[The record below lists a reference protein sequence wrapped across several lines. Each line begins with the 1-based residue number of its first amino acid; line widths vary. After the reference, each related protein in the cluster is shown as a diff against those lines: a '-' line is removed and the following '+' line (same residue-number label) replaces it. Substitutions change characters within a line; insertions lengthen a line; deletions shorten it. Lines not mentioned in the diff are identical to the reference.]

1 MMVRVLVT
9 GTAGFIGCAV
19 AQRLLRDGATVLGI
33 DCLTP
38 YYDLGLKEER
48 VKLLR
53 GSPAFAER
61 RIDLADGPATLAAV
75 RDFLPDVVVHLAAQ
89 AGIRYSLDDPRSY
102 THSNVEGT
110 LSVLEACRAVPVK
123 HLIYASSSS
132 VYGANTRVPF
142 RETDRVDA
150 PVSLYAATK
159 RANELMVQ
167 TYSHLFRIPASGLR
181 FFTVYGPLGRPD
193 MAYFKFTKA
202 IFEGEEIDVY
212 NHGRMKRD
220 FTYIDE
226 VVEAIERLML
236 LPPVDRLAEGD
247 IEPGRILPDV
257 PHRLFNVGN
266 HTPIPLERFIDVLE
280 EIIGRKARRRLLPM
294 QPGDVVSTFADVSAL
309 QQAVGFSPSTPIEVG
324 LTEFVD
330 WYRAFYNVS

>member
-1 MMVRVLVT
+1 MVRVLVT

-330 WYRAFYNVS
+330 WYRAFYNMS

>member
-1 MMVRVLVT
+1 MVRVLVT

-75 RDFLPDVVVHLAAQ
+75 RDFLPDVVIHLAAQ

-330 WYRAFYNVS
+330 WYRAFYNIS

>member
-1 MMVRVLVT
+1 MVRVLVT

-75 RDFLPDVVVHLAAQ
+75 RDFLPDVVIYLAAQ

-330 WYRAFYNVS
+330 WYRAFYNMS

>member
-1 MMVRVLVT
+1 MVRVLVT

>member
-1 MMVRVLVT
+1 MVRVLVT

-19 AQRLLRDGATVLGI
+19 AQRLLRDGAEVMGI

-48 VKLLR
+48 VKLLH
-53 GSPAFAER
+53 GFPGFTER
-61 RIDLADGPATLAAV
+61 RIDLADGPATVTAV
-75 RDFLPDVVVHLAAQ
+75 RDFLPDVVIHLAAQ

-110 LSVLEACRAVPVK
+110 LSVLEACRAVPIK

-159 RANELMVQ
+159 RANELMAQ

-181 FFTVYGPLGRPD
+181 FFTVYGPFGRPD

-202 IFEGEEIDVY
+202 IFDGDEIDVF

-226 VVEAIERLML
+226 VVEAIQRLML
-236 LPPVDRLAEGD
+236 LPPVDRLDEGD
-247 IEPGRILPDV
+247 SEPGRVHPDV

-266 HTPIPLERFIDVLE
+266 HTPVPLERFIDVLE

-309 QQAVGFSPSTPIEVG
+309 QQTVGFSPSTPIEAG
-324 LTEFVD
+324 LAAFVD
-330 WYRAFYNVS
+330 WYRAFYKVA